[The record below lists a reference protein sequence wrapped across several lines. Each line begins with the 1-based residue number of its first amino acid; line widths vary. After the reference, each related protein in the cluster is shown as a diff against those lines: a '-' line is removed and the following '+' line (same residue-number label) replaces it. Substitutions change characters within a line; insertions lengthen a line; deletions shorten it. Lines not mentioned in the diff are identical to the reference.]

1 MGPRPCHST
10 SKPFAALPAAALI
23 ACALAGMGEAG
34 AADVPYRM
42 SGQGWA
48 EFGRIV
54 HSTDTLLENLNGN
67 TLQSAGA
74 QFTAYADIGESWEGA
89 FGIGGLQVHNMQGND
104 GNAKIMQFKFRNFIT
119 EARMTYYRGDKADPG
134 FSLTFGN
141 FDYAYNP
148 DIKNLGLYLLR
159 GTVYPGFLV
168 SGFRDP
174 GVDPTQGDI
183 LGLKMH
189 NTFGKFSQD
198 VVFANERQFPPS
210 FDWSLG
216 YIGKFKPTAY
226 LTFGAGAN
234 FYRVLSAQTDLT
246 TPNSEAYAYEGDL
259 VGSGSYH
266 PYDGK
271 FIEVDTSGSGGDR
284 AKWDTVA
291 YTHKGIKLMG
301 MMSFD
306 PKEALGLGGGLGP
319 EDLKLYAEAAL
330 IGVKN
335 YGTIYGKRSERIPV
349 VVGFN
354 LPAFGWLDVMSLEVE
369 WYGARYR
376 NDIGKL
382 TDSKKSQLPSPIPM
396 SYKSYDPISDKGGV
410 DPVTGR
416 LLRDSVD
423 AGGTVV
429 TDADGNP
436 IKVAGDLQI
445 RGTALDIENLTQDN
459 WKWSLYMQKT
469 VREHVRFTAQVAND
483 HFRPAPIRGT
493 KYTDVGGTAESS
505 SSLKDWYFMVR
516 MGYFF

>member
-1 MGPRPCHST
+1 MGFRFIRSATKWACTVPVLL
-10 SKPFAALPAAALI
+10 AAL
-23 ACALAGMGEAG
+23 ACAPGAAH

-48 EFGRIV
+48 EFGHIV

-74 QFTAYADIGESWEGA
+74 QFTAYADIGEHWEGA

-104 GNAKIMQFKFRNFIT
+104 GNAKILQFKFRNFIT

-141 FDYAYNP
+141 FDYKYNS

-174 GVDPTQGDI
+174 AVDETQGDI

-189 NTFGKFSQD
+189 NRFGKFSQD

-210 FDWSLG
+210 FDWSLA
-216 YIGKFKPTAY
+216 YVAKYKPIEA
-226 LTFGAGAN
+226 LTLGAGAN
-234 FYRVLSAQTDLT
+234 FYRILSAKSELT
-246 TPNSEAYAYEGDL
+246 SPTSESYGYEGDL
-259 VGSGSYH
+259 VASGSYH
-266 PYDGK
+266 PYDGR
-271 FIEVDTSGSGGDR
+271 FIEVDTTGSGGDP
-284 AKWDTVA
+284 AKWDTIA
-291 YTHKGIKLMG
+291 YTHKGIKVMG

-306 PKEALGLGGGLGP
+306 PKKAFGWEGRLGP
-319 EDLKLYAEAAL
+319 EDLKIYAEAAL

-335 YGTIYGKRSERIPV
+335 YGTIYANPSERIPV

-354 LPAFGWLDVMSLEVE
+354 LPAFGWLDVVSLEVE
-369 WYGARYR
+369 WYGAKYR
-376 NDIGKL
+376 NDIAKL
-382 TDSKKSQLPSPIPM
+382 TDGNKSQLPSPIPV

-416 LLRDSVD
+416 LLKDSL
-423 AGGTVV
+423 
-429 TDADGNP
+429 DADGNP
-436 IKVAGDLQI
+436 IKVPGSLQI
-445 RGTALDIENLTQDN
+445 RGTALDIQNLTQDD
-459 WKWSLYMQKT
+459 WKWSLYAQKT
-469 VREHVRFTAQVAND
+469 VREHVRFMAQVAND
-483 HFRPAPIRGT
+483 HFRPAPVRGT
-493 KYTDVGGTAESS
+493 KYKDLGGTAEASS
-505 SSLKDWYFMVR
+505 SMKDWYFMVR
-516 MGYFF
+516 LGYFF